1 MKKLYILLFCLL
13 IGFPSLAGWE
23 VVEEVDSMTDEM
35 KKFVVVRND
44 DGHAFILYL
53 GSEKLSIWAN
63 FSLSDKSLNQIDS
76 ERLIMVRIDKNKPLD
91 VYETKKIGKTF
102 LKALLMIENYYK
114 EDYGSKD
121 FSKNYEWN
129 PKWVNFVI
137 EREDVERIIQGKKLL
152 VRYYLPVGGYKETSF
167 MIEGGE
173 DAIRQVIDIGV

>member
-23 VVEEVDSMTDEM
+23 VAEEVDSMTDEI
-35 KKFVVVRND
+35 KKFVVIRND
-44 DGHAFILYL
+44 DGHDFFLYI
-53 GSEKLSIWAN
+53 GPKKRIWAN

-76 ERLIMVRIDKNKPLD
+76 KGLMIVRIDKNEPINIQKRRAD
-91 VYETKKIGKTF
+91 VLMAKRHPEIPVLKELVF
-102 LKALLMIENYYK
+102 LAF
-114 EDYGSKD
+114 D
-121 FSKNYEWN
+121 YEWN

-137 EREDVERIIQGKKLL
+137 EREDFKTIVQGKKLL
-152 VRYYLPVGGYKETSF
+152 VRYYLPAGGYKETSF